1 MATARITGQMAQ
13 VAELRGRVGIVLS
26 GAAVATGFLAGQ
38 ALDAS
43 EGLPLSAWVG
53 TISALFLVVACAYIL
68 LPRTW
73 QGVDQNAQKVLDD
86 IDREPSRKM
95 EDYQRYL
102 ISFLINAAVQSDADL
117 QWLYRV
123 FVAALVLLMTDFA
136 GWIWTLASH

>member
-1 MATARITGQMAQ
+1 
-13 VAELRGRVGIVLS
+13 
-26 GAAVATGFLAGQ
+26 
-38 ALDAS
+38 
-43 EGLPLSAWVG
+43 VG

-68 LPRTW
+68 LPRTR